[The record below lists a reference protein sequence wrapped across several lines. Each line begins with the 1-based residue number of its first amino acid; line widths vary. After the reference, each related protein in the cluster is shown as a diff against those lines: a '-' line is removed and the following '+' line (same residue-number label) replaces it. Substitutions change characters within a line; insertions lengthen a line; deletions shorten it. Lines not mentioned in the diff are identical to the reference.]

1 MFPSLRKSSEGSV
14 GLDIDS
20 GFLAAVQVVDG
31 RIKRAVS
38 TEIAPGIM
46 SEGEVVDADA
56 LTDAL
61 NGFFKAHGLP
71 RRVRLGVANRQI
83 AVRQLELP
91 RIEGERELQAA
102 VRFQAAETIAMPLD
116 EAVLDYQE
124 VGESITPEGTVRTRL
139 VVAAAR
145 EAMISRLVDATRAA
159 SLKPE
164 CVDLSA
170 FALVRALAGS
180 QPAAEGDDA
189 GRVYCHLAGMTNF
202 AVALGSSCLFTRPL
216 STVLNG
222 GEDGDAAALAEEIRV
237 SVDSYMAQPDAR
249 WVSDIVLSGPGSNR
263 EGLAE
268 ELGTMIGPP
277 VSVANPLAN
286 LDPAG
291 LALGEDPYRHTVAT
305 GLALGAAE

>member
-1 MFPSLRKSSEGSV
+1 MFASLRKSSEGSL
-14 GLDIDS
+14 GLDVDS
-20 GFLAAVQVVDG
+20 GFLAAVHVVDG

-46 SEGEVVDADA
+46 SEGEVVEADA

-61 NGFFKAHGLP
+61 NNFFKTHSLP
-71 RRVRLGVANRQI
+71 RQVYLGVANRQI

-91 RIEGERELQAA
+91 RIEGEREQQAA

-124 VGESITPEGTVRTRL
+124 IGESITPEGAARTRL
-139 VVAAAR
+139 VVVAAR
-145 EAMISRLVDATRAA
+145 EAMIARLVDAARAA
-159 SLKPE
+159 SLKPRGI
-164 CVDLSA
+164 DLNA

-180 QPAAEGDDA
+180 LPASERDDA
-189 GRVYCHLAGMTNF
+189 ARVYCHLAGMTNF
-202 AVALGSSCLFTRPL
+202 AVAVGSSCLFTRPL

-222 GEDGDAAALAEEIRV
+222 GDGAAALAEEIRV
-237 SVDSYMAQPDAR
+237 SIDSYTAQPDAR
-249 WVSDIVLSGPGSNR
+249 WVTDIVLSGPGSNR
-263 EGLAE
+263 EGLAQ

-277 VSVANPLAN
+277 VTVANPLAN

-291 LALGEDPYRHTVAT
+291 LAPGEDPYRHTVAT